1 MKRLSIICLLLCAV
15 FSVRAAEILYGPYVQ
30 AVTEDAAYVVWV
42 TDKATY
48 GWVELK
54 GEGEKKPAT
63 FVESHIGLKHY
74 RRVHRVPVTGLK
86 PGTKYTYEV
95 FSQEDNNGKLSK
107 PISKAVNAHGNP
119 YSFRTNDRNKES
131 ISWLMVTDIHYN
143 KH

>member
-54 GEGEKKPAT
+54 GEGEKKSAT

-107 PISKAVNAHGNP
+107 PVSKP
-119 YSFRTNDRNKES
+119 
-131 ISWLMVTDIHYN
+131 VTGTRCTRR
-143 KH
+143 